1 MSPSSE
7 RFNDLIIF
15 FSPKLIGEDQKVGGV
30 LISVIHKSDLLHM
43 GSYESTDTDSHN
55 KVRVEQA
62 SIVHFSC
69 FHHQDLHMY
78 KYNPIMPVNMKFPA
92 ALHRLLGAA
101 DVAALESLSRAEIA
115 SQSLHQIKVVHL
127 HSVFFSLSPDGPSG
141 RGHIQNDLP
150 QFIPLF
156 FVWKL
161 MQGSLWLSH
170 MGAAGLVKSLHH
182 DFLLS
187 TSS

>member
-1 MSPSSE
+1 
-7 RFNDLIIF
+7 
-15 FSPKLIGEDQKVGGV
+15 
-30 LISVIHKSDLLHM
+30 M
-43 GSYESTDTDSHN
+43 GLYESTYIDSRN
-55 KVRVEQA
+55 KVRVERECF
-62 SIVHFSC
+62 VNLSC
-69 FHHQDLHMY
+69 FHHEGLHTY
-78 KYNPIMPVNMKFPA
+78 KYNPIMPLDNSFPA
-92 ALHRLLGAA
+92 ARHRQLGSEDIEAF
-101 DVAALESLSRAEIA
+101 ESLSRAEMA
-115 SQSLHQIKVVHL
+115 SQSLNQIKVVHL

-170 MGAAGLVKSLHH
+170 RGAAGLVKSLHQ